1 MSGTNGNIPADNE
14 EVGGMV
20 SFNRQAEQDEE
31 DTLLGGLDLIRLYQ
45 ILKKNIIWLIMLP
58 IISLLCSYIYL
69 RYTKPLYESSSSIKL
84 EVKREANVLGLTGVN
99 TVEDVAANLPGEI
112 ELIRSNLIYEEV
124 IKRIDMGISYFAYG
138 NILEEERYKNSPFS
152 VKYELYTGFAYDRV
166 FNVTLLNNQQYELNY
181 QVGEQEI
188 SQTYTF
194 GQSVKTADFLFVVDT
209 TQVYSPELQNTKYY
223 FKINSAGALTNYIAS
238 NVRVDIL
245 NPAASILGIS
255 FTDHN
260 IAKARDIVN
269 TIDSVY
275 LTKTLE
281 IKNKANKQKLEF
293 LDEQLRNTEAN
304 LEEYE
309 SQLESF
315 IVKNKTTDIESDVGK
330 FVTKI
335 EELLN
340 QKTLLNS
347 QLDLL
352 RKLQLLIDTEGDLE
366 SFIPSIPLLT
376 DPQLAALT
384 TEINQLQQD
393 RSIALSSRTE
403 ATFAVQAKNQA
414 IGIAR
419 KNISTLIV
427 KNKEL
432 VIDNVRQINNKISEL
447 ENTFALLPS
456 KGTEYTKIKR
466 FKDLYDKYYL
476 MMMDRKAELGIA
488 EAGTVPEFVILSPA
502 STPSKPIAP
511 NKMMIYGSAGAF
523 GLLLSML
530 LLSLRYI
537 LHDSISNQRE
547 LERTTQAPILGAIPT
562 YLKEKMDVSR
572 LIINKN
578 PKASISESFRTIRTN
593 MEFLLPSKKKK
604 RIITV
609 TSTVSGEGKTF
620 VSLNLAG
627 VIALSDTK
635 VIILDLDM
643 RKPKIHLAFDDEN
656 FAGIST
662 ILIGKHKIQDCI
674 RNTSIRSLDYIA
686 AGPTPP
692 NPSELILRPEFD
704 TLLKELHQFYDV
716 IVIDTPPVGLVTDGI
731 LVMKKAD
738 LPVYVV
744 RADYSKRYF
753 IKNINKLIKNNNF
766 GRLSIILNAFKHL
779 SQYGYGYDYS
789 YYQGYDE
796 DDNSPASNGLFKKKK
811 MIGQN

>member
-1 MSGTNGNIPADNE
+1 MSANNGNTPADNE
-14 EVGGMV
+14 EIGGMV

-31 DTLLGGLDLIRLYQ
+31 DNLLGGLDLIRLYQ
-45 ILKKNIIWLIMLP
+45 ILKKNIVWLVLMP
-58 IISLLCSYIYL
+58 ILCLLCAYVYL

-99 TVEDVAANLPGEI
+99 AVEDVAANLPGEI
-112 ELIRSNLIYEEV
+112 ELIRSNLIYDEV
-124 IKRIDMGISYFAYG
+124 IRRMDFAVSYYAYG
-138 NILEEERYKNSPFS
+138 NILEEERYKNSPFV
-152 VKYELYTGFAYDRV
+152 VKYNLFTDSSYDRV
-166 FNVTLLNNQQYELNY
+166 FNVTLLNNKQYELSY
-181 QVGEQEI
+181 KIGEQEI
-188 SQTYTF
+188 NRTYNF
-194 GQSVKTADFLFVVDT
+194 GQPVQTNDFQFVIDT
-209 TQVYSPELQNTKYY
+209 THFYSPDIDNTKYY
-223 FKINSAGALTNYIAS
+223 FTVNSVGALTNYLAS

-245 NPAASILGIS
+245 NPAANILGIS

-260 IAKARDIVN
+260 IAKARDVVN

-281 IKNKANKQKLEF
+281 IKNKANKQKIEF

-315 IVKNKTTDIESDVGK
+315 IVKNKTTNVESDVSK
-330 FVTKI
+330 FVGKI

-340 QKTLLNS
+340 EKAALNV

-352 RKLQLLIDTEGDLE
+352 RKLQILIDTQGDLE

-376 DPQLAALT
+376 DQQLATLT
-384 TEINQLQQD
+384 TEINQLQKD

-403 ATFAVQAKNQA
+403 ATFAIQAKNQA
-414 IGIAR
+414 IEIAR

-432 VIDNVRQINNKISEL
+432 VIDNIRQINKKVNEL
-447 ENTFALLPS
+447 ENTFAHLPS

-502 STPSKPIAP
+502 STPGKPISP
-511 NKMMIYGSAGAF
+511 NKIMIYGSAGAF

-547 LERTTQAPILGAIPT
+547 LERTTEAPILGAIPT

-627 VIALSDTK
+627 VIALSDAK

-643 RKPKIHLAFDDEN
+643 RKPKIHLAFDEEN
-656 FAGIST
+656 HAGIST
-662 ILIGKHKIQDCI
+662 ILIGKHKLQDCI
-674 RNTSIRSLDYIA
+674 RRTSIRTLDYIA

-704 TLLKELHQFYDV
+704 ALLKELHQYYDV

-766 GRLSIILNAFKHL
+766 SKLSIILNAFKHL

-789 YYQGYDE
+789 YYQGYD
-796 DDNSPASNGLFKKKK
+796 DDDSRPSSAGLFKKKK
-811 MIGQN
+811 VVG